1 VHTPHKRTQVRT
13 RTHQQTKSQESEI
26 CSTLEDAGYSSSPM
40 YYLPQVL
47 HYITNLLLEASC
59 TPILGLFYCY
69 TASLTFGGEM
79 LKVRQYI
86 HANAESPPIH
96 TRTRG
101 RFQAVKPRHKKP
113 KARRNVGAPL
123 AHAEQDLH
131 V

>member
-1 VHTPHKRTQVRT
+1 
-13 RTHQQTKSQESEI
+13 
-26 CSTLEDAGYSSSPM
+26 
-40 YYLPQVL
+40 
-47 HYITNLLLEASC
+47 
-59 TPILGLFYCY
+59 
-69 TASLTFGGEM
+69 M

-86 HANAESPPIH
+86 HANAESPPIN

-101 RFQAVKPRHKKP
+101 RFQAVKPRHKKS